1 MIQDYTTV
9 SAASTNRS
17 FPAWRTSVV
26 EASLVLPL
34 DSRWSVQ
41 IGVFASVWAVKT
53 NTQRGV
59 ALSVWRT
66 F

>member
-1 MIQDYTTV
+1 V
-9 SAASTNRS
+9 GG
-17 FPAWRTSVV
+17 

-34 DSRWSVQ
+34 DARWF
-41 IGVFASVWAVKT
+41 GVFASVWAVKT